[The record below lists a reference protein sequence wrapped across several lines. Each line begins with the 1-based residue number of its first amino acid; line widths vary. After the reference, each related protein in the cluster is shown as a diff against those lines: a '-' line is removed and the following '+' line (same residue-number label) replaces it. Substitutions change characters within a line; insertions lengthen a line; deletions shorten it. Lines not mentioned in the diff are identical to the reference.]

1 MVVNPI
7 GEDRFLEWSDLI
19 RFYSRRQK
27 TSLIESDLFSNCL
40 SYLIRL
46 IFLDKLKGVEDTRPV
61 RLNPIR

>member
-1 MVVNPI
+1 MVANPI

-19 RFYSRRQK
+19 RFV
-27 TSLIESDLFSNCL
+27 LCCL

-46 IFLDKLKGVEDTRPV
+46 IFLDNLKGVEDTRPV

>member
-1 MVVNPI
+1 MVANPI

-19 RFYSRRQK
+19 RFV
-27 TSLIESDLFSNCL
+27 LCCL